1 MICYIYLVTCHFC
14 CSSFTLEGPRFT
26 LASFFFMWITFLSI
40 SFRAH
45 LLVMNSSNFLS
56 SEYVLIFT
64 LFLKDIFTWCSF
76 LGWEFLQN
84 FLSIVSL
91 FLVFLISNEKSS
103 HLKPYYTKSNISFF
117 LWLLS
122 RYFLVLLYLFGFKS
136 FILMFW
142 FAVCF
147 DFMYFFFFI
156 ADHLES
162 VNVYLST
169 KLCFLELF
177 PQIVFFFFSW
187 ASMFLL
193 MVIYGSIHI
202 FESLKSFKISFLKV
216 EWFFFFWFNVI
227 LSSPLCYW
235 AKPIFF
241 ISDIF

>member
-84 FLSIVSL
+84 FLSTVSL
-91 FLVFLISNEKSS
+91 FLIFLISNEKSS
-103 HLKPYYTKSNISFF
+103 HLKPYYTKSNMSFF

-136 FILMFW
+136 FISMFW

-147 DFMYFFFFI
+147 DFMYFFFHCWSSWICKCIPFNKI
-156 ADHLES
+156 MFS
-162 VNVYLST
+162 GIISSNS
-169 KLCFLELF
+169 
-177 PQIVFFFFSW
+177 FFFFPGPVCFFSW
-187 ASMFLL
+187 LSMDPFIFLNL
-193 MVIYGSIHI
+193 
-202 FESLKSFKISFLKV
+202 
-216 EWFFFFWFNVI
+216 
-227 LSSPLCYW
+227 
-235 AKPIFF
+235 
-241 ISDIF
+241 